1 MPNTALHIAIID
13 DEEFIRRAL
22 ARLLRAAGIHS
33 HGYASGQEFLATW
46 RHDPPDC
53 VVMDLQMPGL
63 SGFDVIQCLKNLG
76 AAMPIVIMTA
86 HDEAAIKQRCLQ
98 AGAGAYLRKPLD
110 DEVLINTI
118 ESLCGTNPMQYP

>member
-1 MPNTALHIAIID
+1 
-13 DEEFIRRAL
+13 
-22 ARLLRAAGIHS
+22 
-33 HGYASGQEFLATW
+33 
-46 RHDPPDC
+46 
-53 VVMDLQMPGL
+53 MPGL